1 MGRKSAQLVQRRL
14 ERGASAALAIVIVD
28 AVASE
33 RGEERP
39 HVHVGSHSKPKR
51 ARLHSITRSSSLRWM
66 S

>member
-1 MGRKSAQLVQRRL
+1 
-14 ERGASAALAIVIVD
+14 VD